1 MPIGPQKM
9 PFLSHLAE
17 LRQRIMVI
25 VLTIGIGSVVA
36 YPFTATIVDWLFGPI
51 APYLTNNALY
61 LFGPFEA
68 FLFRFKVGFYAAL
81 ILTSP
86 VWLYQLLAFFLPAMK
101 PNERKYF
108 MPTFLAILVLFIA
121 GTLFC
126 HQFVLP
132 ISFQWLLSQANG
144 GIDLSQSLTALA
156 NWLHQ
161 WIPFIGGGALV
172 AHHFNVTLQTLGGAD
187 QFLGGVVIFMVAFG
201 ITFELPVLMFF
212 LMGIGIVKYHK
223 LRQNWRWVYLGLLTF
238 ASLATPDWSWVTIAV
253 LFVVASVLYEITMVL
268 ARVVFAERIKQQ
280 RLEAA
285 KAT

>member
-17 LRQRIMVI
+17 LRQRLMVI
-25 VLTIGIGSVVA
+25 VLTIGIGAAVT
-36 YPFTATIVDWLFGPI
+36 YPFTQTILDWLFGPI
-51 APYLTNNALY
+51 APYLANNSLY

-86 VWLYQLLAFFLPAMK
+86 IWLYQLLAFFLPAMK
-101 PNERKYF
+101 PSERKYF
-108 MPTFLAILVLFIA
+108 TPTFIAILVLFVA

-132 ISFQWLLSQANG
+132 ISFQWLLAQSNG
-144 GIDLSQSLTALA
+144 GIDLSKYLGSAA
-156 NWLHQ
+156 GWLHQ
-161 WIPFIGGGALV
+161 WFPFIRASASSGT
-172 AHHFNVTLQTLGGAD
+172 HFKVGLQTLGGAD
-187 QFLGGVVIFMVAFG
+187 QFLSGVAIFMLAFG

-212 LMGIGIVKYHK
+212 LIGIGVVKYHK
-223 LRQNWRWVYLGLLTF
+223 LRENWRWVYLGLFVF
-238 ASLATPDWSWVTIAV
+238 ASLATPDWSWVTIAI
-253 LFVVASVLYEITMVL
+253 LFVVAAVLYELTMLL
-268 ARVVFAERIKQQ
+268 ARVAFSDRIKQQ